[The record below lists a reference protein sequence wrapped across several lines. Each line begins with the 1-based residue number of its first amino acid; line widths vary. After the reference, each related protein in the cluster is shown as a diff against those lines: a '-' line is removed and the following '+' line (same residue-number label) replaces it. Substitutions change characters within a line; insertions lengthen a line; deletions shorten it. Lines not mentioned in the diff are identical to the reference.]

1 MNQAKHTLLY
11 HARLA
16 AAGDLDST
24 RNYLRLAKLARAE
37 GLPDLVAE
45 RVEQAQEAR
54 RSWHRN
60 RGVLLRHFHG
70 RRAKAKGN

>member
-1 MNQAKHTLLY
+1 VNQAKHTLLY

-16 AAGDLDST
+16 ELGDLNAT
-24 RNYLRLAKLARAE
+24 RNYLRLARLARAE
-37 GLPDLVAE
+37 GLPELVAY
-45 RVEQAQEAR
+45 RVEQAQAAR

-70 RRAKAKGN
+70 RRARGRA